1 MFLYRSVSNS
11 RLFRN
16 QLFMN
21 IGIHISMAIKYSFE
35 ENEIYLC
42 FNQKVLWK
50 LISLVSFFNF
60 LCSKNSK
67 IG

>member
-21 IGIHISMAIKYSFE
+21 IGIHISMAIKCSFE

-42 FNQKVLWK
+42 FNQKVFME
-50 LISLVSFFNF
+50 INFFSMFFQFFMFQEQQN
-60 LCSKNSK
+60 
-67 IG
+67 